1 MPVNSGKHLADY
13 KDPWT
18 EVDFNSLKDHLGVPD
33 SILVDTTAGP
43 IVASGSPWVDAC
55 APAPHRPN
63 AISEQTQISYN
74 QLMGRYPEDKE
85 IIIRQA
91 ERKIL
96 DNILNY
102 VAKFVR
108 FDRFD
113 DFGSIKIRATFDP
126 SDMP

>member
-91 ERKIL
+91 ERKML

-102 VAKFVR
+102 VAKFVK
-108 FDRFD
+108 FDRYE
-113 DFGSIKIRATFDP
+113 DFGSLKLRATFDP
-126 SDMP
+126 LVMP

>member
-1 MPVNSGKHLADY
+1 MPVNSGKRLADY
-13 KDPWT
+13 DDPFTDIDLGSIKDY
-18 EVDFNSLKDHLGVPD
+18 LGVPD
-33 SILVDTTAGP
+33 NILVDTVSGP
-43 IVASGSPWVDAC
+43 IVASGSQWIDTC

-91 ERKIL
+91 ERKML

-108 FDRFD
+108 FDRYE
-113 DFGSIKIRATFDP
+113 DFGSLKLRATFDP